1 MPLISDSFRNL
12 SSALVI
18 AALIIAGL
26 VVGRD
31 VLIPMALAVLLAFAL
46 SPIVRGLV
54 RLKFAKP
61 LAVGIVILG
70 TVASIAGFA
79 TIVSRQVISLTADL
93 SSYSYNV
100 LEKVRSVTGRPGEKS
115 EISKAADA
123 VDKLG
128 AAIRSE
134 LRGEDVAGN
143 IEGGALTEAP
153 SKTIV
158 VEKDAAASGV
168 LDYLGVAIEPLAQ
181 VALAILLTT
190 FLLLQYQDL
199 RDRVVRVVGTDH
211 MTDTIS
217 AMGEAGER
225 LSQLFLMQAILN
237 IGFGIVVGTA
247 LWFVGVPNAVL
258 WGVVAA
264 IMRFVPYVGSFIS
277 ALPPMLLAAAVDP
290 GWGKFLATAGIFV
303 IGEPLM
309 GHVVEPLTLGKRA
322 GISPFAMVTSA
333 SFWTLVWGPIGLI
346 LAAPLTMTLIVI
358 GKYIPG
364 LEFLSVLLGDEPAL
378 SPPHELYHRLLSD
391 DAASAANQIDR
402 ALEEP
407 EGGDVADR
415 LIFPALALAAQD
427 YRRGR
432 LDREQVEDFSETS
445 IEVWQTIAEDLSD
458 AEGTQQEPPQK
469 RRLLVIPARGA
480 IDAVAAAFVA
490 SAVSA
495 KADGLAVTRSGSS
508 GLTAIAD
515 AKALPEAE
523 HPEEL
528 IIVSVSGIETA
539 QLNYIVRR
547 AVRDF
552 PLIDI
557 ALIDFRANAV
567 GVAPRKSNFSEN
579 VTAFKAPS
587 SVVEHFALL
596 ARSLTTRNADT
607 WAPKAVLGGMTAG

>member
-1 MPLISDSFRNL
+1 MPLISDSLRNL

-31 VLIPMALAVLLAFAL
+31 ILIPMALAVLLAFVL
-46 SPIVRGLV
+46 SPIVRALM

-61 LAVGIVILG
+61 LAVGIVMLG
-70 TVASIAGFA
+70 TVASIAVFA
-79 TIVSRQVISLTADL
+79 TVVSRQVISLTADL

-100 LEKVRSVTGRPGEKS
+100 LEKVRAVTGRPGEKN

-128 AAIRSE
+128 DAIRSE
-134 LRGEDVAGN
+134 LAGDDA
-143 IEGGALTEAP
+143 IAKPEGSAAAST

-158 VEKDAAASGV
+158 VEKDTSSSGV
-168 LDYLGVAIEPLAQ
+168 FDYLGVAIEPLAQ
-181 VALAILLTT
+181 VALSILLTT
-190 FLLLQYQDL
+190 FLLIQYQDL
-199 RDRVVRVVGTDH
+199 RDRLVRVVGTDH

-225 LSQLFLMQAILN
+225 LSQLFLMQAALN

-264 IMRFVPYVGSFIS
+264 IMRFVPFIGSFIS

-309 GHVVEPLTLGKRA
+309 GHVVEPLALGKRA

-402 ALEEP
+402 ALEAP
-407 EGGDVADR
+407 ESGDVADR

-445 IEVWQTIAEDLSD
+445 AEVWQTIAEDLAD
-458 AEGTQQEPPQK
+458 AESTPQDTPEK
-469 RRLLVIPARGA
+469 RRLLVVPARGA
-480 IDAVAAAFVA
+480 IDGVAAAFVA
-490 SAVSA
+490 AAVDA
-495 KADGLAVTRSGSS
+495 RAGGLAVTKSGSS

-515 AKALPEAE
+515 AKARPEAE
-523 HPEEL
+523 QPEEL
-528 IIVSVSGIETA
+528 IIVSVSGIEAA

-547 AVRDF
+547 AARDF
-552 PLIDI
+552 PLVNI
-557 ALIDFRANAV
+557 AVIDFRPDPV
-567 GVAPRKSNFSEN
+567 GVTPRKNSVSEN

-587 SVVEHFALL
+587 SVVEHFVLL
-596 ARSLTTRNADT
+596 ARSLPARNSES
-607 WAPKAVLGGMTAG
+607 WAPKAVVGGISAG

>member
-1 MPLISDSFRNL
+1 MPLISDSLRNL

-26 VVGRD
+26 VLGRD
-31 VLIPMALAVLLAFAL
+31 ILIPMALAVLLAFVL
-46 SPIVRGLV
+46 SPIVRALM

-61 LAVGIVILG
+61 LAVGIVMLG
-70 TVASIAGFA
+70 TVASIAVFA
-79 TIVSRQVISLTADL
+79 TVVSRQVISLTADL

-100 LEKVRSVTGRPGEKS
+100 LEKVRAVTGRPGEKN

-128 AAIRSE
+128 DAIRSE
-134 LRGEDVAGN
+134 LAGDDAVAKP
-143 IEGGALTEAP
+143 EGSAAAST

-158 VEKDAAASGV
+158 VEKDTSSSGV
-168 LDYLGVAIEPLAQ
+168 FDYLGVAIEPLAQ
-181 VALAILLTT
+181 VALSILLTT
-190 FLLLQYQDL
+190 FLLIQYQDL
-199 RDRVVRVVGTDH
+199 RDRLVRVVGTDH

-225 LSQLFLMQAILN
+225 LSQLFLMQAALN

-264 IMRFVPYVGSFIS
+264 IMRFVPFIGSFIS

-309 GHVVEPLTLGKRA
+309 GHVVEPLALGKRA

-402 ALEEP
+402 ALEAP
-407 EGGDVADR
+407 ESGDVADR

-445 IEVWQTIAEDLSD
+445 AEVWQTIAEDLAD
-458 AEGTQQEPPQK
+458 AESTPQDTPEK
-469 RRLLVIPARGA
+469 RRLLVVPARGA
-480 IDAVAAAFVA
+480 IDGVAAAFVA
-490 SAVSA
+490 AAVDA
-495 KADGLAVTRSGSS
+495 RAGGLAVTKSGSS

-515 AKALPEAE
+515 AKARPEAE
-523 HPEEL
+523 QPEEL
-528 IIVSVSGIETA
+528 IIVSVSGIEAA

-547 AVRDF
+547 AARDF
-552 PLIDI
+552 PLVNI
-557 ALIDFRANAV
+557 AVIDFRPDPV
-567 GVAPRKSNFSEN
+567 GVTPRKNSVSEN

-587 SVVEHFALL
+587 SVVEHFVLL
-596 ARSLTTRNADT
+596 ARSLPARNSES
-607 WAPKAVLGGMTAG
+607 WAPKAVVGGISAG